1 MRNLIALVR
10 ENIGLPQSAMA
21 VFLMSVVYVSPVA
34 AQSGICSLPGG
45 DSILPLV
52 GTVIQGVL
60 VVGGIYLLAKGA
72 GSTFGAGR
80 GAGGR
85 KNLLIGI
92 LVVMFGLLLPE
103 IIQFIATESGN
114 SLESAGVGCMFGG

>member
-1 MRNLIALVR
+1 MRNIREVVR
-10 ENIGLPQSAMA
+10 NFGLPQTAMTA
-21 VFLMSVVYVSPVA
+21 AIMVFAYISPAA
-34 AQSGICSLPGG
+34 AQQGICALPGG
-45 DSILPLV
+45 DSLLPLV

-60 VVGGIYLLAKGA
+60 VVGGVYLLAKGA

-103 IIQFIATESGN
+103 IIQFFAQETGN
-114 SLESAGVGCMFGG
+114 SLESAGVGCMFGGG